1 MRSTEL
7 PDCQNMQTGKETLE
21 KFYRVHF
28 TGPRKGEMTM
38 ERQGQ
43 PNPRAFVASRE
54 DWELSGSFTILK

>member
-1 MRSTEL
+1 
-7 PDCQNMQTGKETLE
+7 MQTGKETLE